1 MNLTSIHSYFC
12 EHSPFATILLLEL
25 ANLIMCSWF
34 LATKLVARESKNLKA
49 LTAVLVVK
57 LLHLLIVIFSQTAL
71 RSNIYDDSALLA
83 CNIS

>member
-1 MNLTSIHSYFC
+1 MSLRTIHIDFGENLPIKTL
-12 EHSPFATILLLEL
+12 TLTKLLYL
-25 ANLIMCSWF
+25 LICSWF
-34 LATKLVARESKNLKA
+34 LASKLVARESKNLKA